1 MHSDARA
8 ETDDPRVSAR
18 RDARTDGG
26 GDPLRISRRAALGSA
41 GAAGMLAALAQA
53 GCGSGST
60 ATSSPVL
67 FFGEHQAGIATPAQ
81 DKLSFTALDFTSTS
95 AMDLRDLLRV
105 WTQAAAALTAGRTP
119 PALTDLSGAA
129 TPDSLEALGLGSA
142 RLTITIG
149 LGPGLFEQ
157 AGEDRLGLRARR
169 PPALTPLPSLP
180 GDELQPARSGGD
192 LCIQACAD
200 DPQVA
205 FHATH
210 TLLRLAHGA
219 AVARWSQVGF
229 GRTSSTSRT
238 QETPRN
244 LMGFKDGT
252 NNLKREDAGAL
263 QRHVWVGSSEAP
275 AWMRGGTY
283 LVARRIRILFDV
295 WDATDLG
302 GQERA
307 IGRRKVSGAP
317 LGAERE
323 HDPVDLHATTANGPT
338 IPMDAHIRLAAPET
352 NGGIRILRRGY
363 SYFDGADPDTG
374 QIDAGL
380 FFLSFQRD
388 PQHFVALQRRLGVQ
402 DALAKHL
409 SHTGSAIFAV
419 PPGPRRGSF
428 LGASLFG

>member
-1 MHSDARA
+1 M
-8 ETDDPRVSAR
+8 
-18 RDARTDGG
+18 
-26 GDPLRISRRAALGSA
+26 LGV
-41 GAAGMLAALAQA
+41 LAQA
-53 GCGSGST
+53 GCGSAST
-60 ATSSPVL
+60 AASSAPVP

-81 DKLSFTALDFTSTS
+81 DKLSFTALDFTTTSTG
-95 AMDLRDLLRV
+95 DLRELLQV
-105 WTQAAAALTAGRTP
+105 WTQAAAALTLGRTP
-119 PALTDLSGAA
+119 PALTDFSGAA
-129 TPDSLEALGLGSA
+129 TPDSLEALGLGSS

-169 PPALTPLPSLP
+169 PSALAPLPSLP

-229 GRTSSTSRT
+229 GRTSSTSRA
-238 QETPRN
+238 QQTPRN

-252 NNLKREDAGAL
+252 NNLKLEDGAAL
-263 QRHVWVGSSEAP
+263 ERHVWVGGSERP

-295 WDATDLG
+295 WDATDLD

-307 IGRRKVSGAP
+307 VGRHKVSGAP
-317 LGAERE
+317 LGARRE
-323 HDPVDLHATTANGPT
+323 HDVVDLHAMTASGPA
-338 IPMDAHIRLAAPET
+338 IPVDAHIRLAAPAT
-352 NGGIRILRRGY
+352 NGGVRILRRGY

-380 FFLSFQRD
+380 FFISFQRD
-388 PQHFVALQRRLGVQ
+388 PQHFVTLQRRLGVQ

-409 SHTGSAIFAV
+409 SHIGSAIFAI

-428 LGASLFG
+428 IGASLFQ